1 MFRKNS
7 TEIQANKIP
16 DLDSNSIKNFKKLSK
31 FNYLIEQKWIKKLNH
46 QKLSKVENDM
56 RLLEFEDALKIFS
69 LNGIEIGTFNITVS
83 PLIHQ
88 RTNCFRV
95 IAKR

>member
-1 MFRKNS
+1 
-7 TEIQANKIP
+7 
-16 DLDSNSIKNFKKLSK
+16 
-31 FNYLIEQKWIKKLNH
+31 
-46 QKLSKVENDM
+46 M

-88 RTNCFRV
+88 RKNCFRV